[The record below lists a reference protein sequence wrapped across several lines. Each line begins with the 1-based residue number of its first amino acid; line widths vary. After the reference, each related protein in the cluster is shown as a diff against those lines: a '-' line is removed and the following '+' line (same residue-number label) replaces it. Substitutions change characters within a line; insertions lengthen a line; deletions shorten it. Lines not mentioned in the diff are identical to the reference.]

1 MRAVMTFG
9 RGLTVEVARAL
20 RQHGGRQS
28 NAARYEWPATD
39 GAHVML
45 MNLPFKTE
53 ALLAGLKPWVLC
65 ESPTYDPA
73 AVNRMMDLAAYDL
86 AAAGAEIERIPG
98 RMGFGGSV
106 RARFPHKDFGQPG
119 ILISGHLD
127 TVHPVGTIEKNPWRI
142 EDGRVYGPGIQ
153 DMKGG
158 NFVSVEAL
166 KHLAM
171 AGIETP
177 LPVTVLFTPDEEVG
191 TPSTRELIE
200 MEARKNKVVLVPEPC
215 GPNGE
220 ATTGRY
226 AIARFNLKTTGRP
239 SHAGAR
245 LGEGRSAI
253 AAMARKLLEI
263 EEMTTEDCTFSVGV
277 IHAGQWVNCVSSE
290 CTAEALSM
298 AKRQADLDAGVAK
311 MLAHAGE
318 ANDVIIEVTRGVT
331 RPVWEPNEGTMA
343 LYGIAREI
351 AKELGFD
358 MAHRSAGGGS
368 DGNFTGALGIPT
380 LDSLG
385 VRGKGAHT
393 LEEYI
398 EVDSLVERARLMAE
412 LLVRIK

>member
-1 MRAVMTFG
+1 
-9 RGLTVEVARAL
+9 
-20 RQHGGRQS
+20 
-28 NAARYEWPATD
+28 
-39 GAHVML
+39 ML
-45 MNLPFKTE
+45 MNLPFDTDKM
-53 ALLAGLKPWVLC
+53 LAGLRPWIEC
-65 ESPTYDPA
+65 ESPTYDAA

-86 AAAGAEIERIPG
+86 AACGAEIERIPG
-98 RMGFGGSV
+98 RMGLGGSV
-106 RARFPHKDFGQPG
+106 RARFPHKDFGKPG
-119 ILISGHLD
+119 ILVSGHLD
-127 TVHPVGTIEKNPWRI
+127 TVHPVGTIAKNPWRI

-158 NFVSVEAL
+158 NFVTVEAL
-166 KHLAM
+166 RQLAI

-177 LPVTVLFTPDEEVG
+177 LPVTVLFTPDEEIG

-200 MEARKNKVVLVPEPC
+200 MEARKNKVVLVPEPA

-226 AIARFNLKTTGRP
+226 AIARFNLKTIGRP

-245 LGEGRSAI
+245 LAEGRSAI
-253 AAMARKLLEI
+253 AAMARKILEI
-263 EEMTTEDCTFSVGV
+263 EEMTSEDCTFSVGV

-298 AKRQADLDAGVAK
+298 AKRQEDLDAGVAK

-318 ANDVIIEVTRGVT
+318 ANDVIVEVTRGVT
-331 RPVWEPNEGTMA
+331 RPVWEAGEGTMK

-351 AKELGFD
+351 AKELGFE
-358 MAHRSAGGGS
+358 MAHRSSGGGS
-368 DGNFTGALGIPT
+368 DGNFTGALGIAT

-393 LEEYI
+393 LEEHI
-398 EVDSLVERARLMAE
+398 EIASLTERAQLMAE
-412 LLVRIK
+412 LFVRIHGT